1 MFKIEF
7 KTSGAAFKPYD
18 ESEENSDFFN
28 QSCGANEI
36 CRILD
41 KIIDDLSDEPIK
53 TYGSIIDINGNKV
66 GEWKWE

>member
-1 MFKIEF
+1 MLKIEF

-28 QSCGANEI
+28 QICGALEI
-36 CRILD
+36 KKILE
-41 KIIDDLSDEPIK
+41 KIITSIIQDE
-53 TYGSIIDINGNKV
+53 TYGSIIDTNGNKV

>member
-1 MFKIEF
+1 MLKIEF

-18 ESEENSDFFN
+18 ESEENADFLN
-28 QSCGANEI
+28 QYYCALEI
-36 CRILD
+36 KRILE
-41 KIIDDLSDEPIK
+41 KIITSIMQDK